1 MTATRRIGLLGGT
14 FDPIHTGH
22 LDVARAAQRELE
34 LTAIHLIPSQVP
46 PHRPQPVAS
55 AFHRFAMASIAVAG
69 AKGWRASDLELRMAP
84 PSYTAHTLRH
94 YHERGYTPDELFFLI
109 GADAFK
115 DIHQWHDYPS
125 ILDAARF
132 VVVSRPG
139 YQQVR
144 LSADSQ
150 TADSQTVLRQSDRA
164 IFVRAETMDV
174 SSSAIRRARAEG
186 RPIDG
191 LVPPGVQQHI
201 EQHGLYTP
209 MPPDRRPQERR
220 DVRAAD
226 RLHGQN

>member
-1 MTATRRIGLLGGT
+1 MTARRRIGLLGGT

-34 LTAIHLIPSQVP
+34 LTAIHVIPSQLP

-55 AFHRFAMASIAVAG
+55 AFHRFAMAAIAIVG
-69 AKGWRASDLELRMAP
+69 VRGWRVSDLELRMAP

-94 YHERGYTPDELFFLI
+94 YHARGYSPDELFFLI

-115 DIHQWHDYPS
+115 DIEQWHDYPA

-132 VVVSRPG
+132 VVVSRAG
-139 YQQVR
+139 YAVR
-144 LSADSQ
+144 LNSQ
-150 TADSQTVLRQSDRA
+150 TKQSDDQSDRA
-164 IFVRAETMDV
+164 IFIQAQTLDV
-174 SSSAIRRARAEG
+174 SSSAIRLARAEG

-220 DVRAAD
+220 DARAAD
-226 RLHGQN
+226 RLHGED

>member
-1 MTATRRIGLLGGT
+1 MVAPRRIGLLGGT
-14 FDPIHTGH
+14 FDPIHSGH
-22 LDVARAAQRELE
+22 LDVARSAQRELE
-34 LTAIHLIPSQVP
+34 LTAVHVLPANVP

-55 AFHRFAMASIAVAG
+55 VFHRFAMAALAVAG
-69 AKGWRASDLELRMAP
+69 VKGWRVSDVELRMP
-84 PSYTAHTLRH
+84 TPSFTAHTLRY
-94 YHERGYTPDELFFLI
+94 YHERGYAPDELYFLI
-109 GADAFK
+109 GADAYR
-115 DIHQWHDYPS
+115 DLPQWHDYPA

-139 YQQVR
+139 FEVR
-144 LSADSQ
+144 LNSQ
-150 TADSQTVLRQSDRA
+150 TKQSDRA
-164 IFVRAETMDV
+164 ILIDAQTADV

-191 LVPPGVQQHI
+191 MVPAAVQQHI

-220 DVRAAD
+220 EPTAAD

>member
-34 LTAIHLIPSQVP
+34 LTAVHVIPSQVP

-55 AFHRFAMASIAVAG
+55 AFHRFAMAAIAITGV
-69 AKGWRASDLELRMAP
+69 KGWRVSDLELRMAP

-94 YHERGYTPDELFFLI
+94 YHERGYAPDELFFLI

-115 DIHQWHDYPS
+115 DIHQWHEYPA
-125 ILDAARF
+125 ILSAARF
-132 VVVSRPG
+132 VVVSRAG
-139 YQQVR
+139 YEAGQR
-144 LSADSQ
+144 G
-150 TADSQTVLRQSDRA
+150 RA
-164 IFVRAETMDV
+164 IFVQAGTMDV
-174 SSSAIRRARAEG
+174 SSSAIRQARAEG
-186 RPIDG
+186 RSIDG

-220 DVRAAD
+220 DARAAD
-226 RLHGQN
+226 RLHGEH

>member
-1 MTATRRIGLLGGT
+1 MRASRRIGLLGGT
-14 FDPIHTGH
+14 FDPIHAGH

-34 LTAIHLIPSQVP
+34 LTAVHVLPANVP

-55 AFHRFAMASIAVAG
+55 SFHRFAMASIAVAG
-69 AKGWRASDLELRMAP
+69 VKGWRASDLELRMAP

-94 YHERGYTPDELFFLI
+94 YRDRGYAADELFFLI

-115 DIHQWHDYPS
+115 DIHQWHDFPA
-125 ILDAARF
+125 ILSAARF

-139 YQQVR
+139 FPADAVR
-144 LSADSQ
+144 VTGQAERSE
-150 TADSQTVLRQSDRA
+150 RA
-164 IFVRAETMDV
+164 IFIDAHTADV

-191 LVPPGVQQHI
+191 MVPPGVQQHI

-209 MPPDRRPQERR
+209 MPPERRPAPRSDR
-220 DVRAAD
+220 LAAD
-226 RLHGQN
+226 RLHGEN